1 MNHFDFRKALVFSLL
16 LASTSFSQSSA
27 TTDENNGTG
36 TNRKNAYESQFT
48 NTKTLFKVGS
58 AMTFAG
64 LISVSVSGN
73 SDLVLPLGG
82 TLFSIGHA
90 GLIMAGISTSKMKRI
105 VIEANGKDEF
115 SLAPKSGWINY
126 GAGWGLIAVGI
137 PVMIIGMQKDIS
149 PMVIGGIAGLG
160 LGEAM
165 HISSW
170 FKFNESRQFWR
181 NNFDNL
187 SFLPSV
193 YFDENKHCIVDC
205 NLQYNF

>member
-1 MNHFDFRKALVFSLL
+1 MNHFDLRKALVFTLL
-16 LASTSFSQSSA
+16 LASISFSESST
-27 TTDENNGTG
+27 TTDAKHGDG
-36 TNRKNAYESQFT
+36 TNRKIAYESQF
-48 NTKTLFKVGS
+48 NSAQTLFTVGS
-58 AMTFAG
+58 AMTFVG
-64 LISVSVSGN
+64 LISVTVSGN

-105 VIEANGKDEF
+105 VIKANEKDEF
-115 SLAPKSGWINY
+115 SWAPKSGWINY
-126 GAGWGLIAVGI
+126 GVGWGLIAAGI

-160 LGEAM
+160 LGEVM

-170 FKFNESRQFWR
+170 FKFNRGRQYWR

-187 SFLPSV
+187 SFSPSI
-193 YFDENKHCIVDC
+193 YFDENKHCIFDC
-205 NLQYNF
+205 NLKYNF